1 MVEYFSKSAVRG
13 DENVSTC
20 TIILIQKSP
29 EGKDMT
35 DIYDII
41 LIFTG
46 LLALTVNRAQEQ
58 NTVNILANFILSQ
71 RQYRASCVLYN
82 SNVSLYSRYL
92 LFMKIVHH
100 SNQTIHSVTRYPAL
114 SKQWVYHIT
123 CLRVCLSTN
132 IIKLLHSCKL
142 TSLHSAIRSSG
153 GRSWSSVDDISSLQ
167 LTYAAGPRLLQ
178 STCQSWPRLHHRQPE
193 RTNLVLTFSR
203 ILQYYTFYS
212 NITNSA
218 KSPSHLRLI
227 PGTQD
232 QSITLLYSQL

>member
-142 TSLHSAIRSSG
+142 TSLRHSQLWRLGLELCRWHIQSP
-153 GRSWSSVDDISSLQ
+153 VDLCRRAAAAAVHMSELAAAPPPPAGADKLGLDIFPHI
-167 LTYAAGPRLLQ
+167 TI
-178 STCQSWPRLHHRQPE
+178 LH
-193 RTNLVLTFSR
+193 
-203 ILQYYTFYS
+203 ILQ
-212 NITNSA
+212 
-218 KSPSHLRLI
+218 
-227 PGTQD
+227 
-232 QSITLLYSQL
+232 

>member
-82 SNVSLYSRYL
+82 SNVSLYSGYL
-92 LFMKIVHH
+92 LFIKIVHH

-142 TSLHSAIRSSG
+142 TSLHHSQLWRRELELCRWHIQSPVDLCRRAAAAAVHMSELAAAPPPPAGADKLGLDIFPHITILHILRSHYKLCQ
-153 GRSWSSVDDISSLQ
+153 VTIPPP
-167 LTYAAGPRLLQ
+167 AHPRDQ
-178 STCQSWPRLHHRQPE
+178 
-193 RTNLVLTFSR
+193 
-203 ILQYYTFYS
+203 
-212 NITNSA
+212 
-218 KSPSHLRLI
+218 
-227 PGTQD
+227 